1 MKITGFEFKTVSIPF
16 IKRIQKHWGW
26 DYPTTLVWAHTDEG
40 ITGLGESNSLHSNV
54 ATQAADLERNYVG
67 KDLWSLDLA
76 EEPFHLQCAFYD
88 IAGQALGVPAWKL
101 LGKKVREKVELAYW
115 SPPMPPAEMAKEAER
130 ARSLGFSVHKVKG
143 HRIDDIFDICRLITE
158 AAGPELKIR
167 MDPNM
172 AWKDLPTA
180 IRMARGLERY
190 NVEVYEDPFLADDA
204 AQYRQFRAKVT
215 PPVARHLGSER
226 QIFLWLKAEAM
237 DCFNGGGNA
246 GAMRRFDAIAQS
258 AGVPMWGQMFAF
270 GSCVATMFA
279 CHIAATL
286 PACSMALDEL
296 PHIRVDDL
304 SGGSFQIKDGRVTVP
319 DAPGLGVKLDMKAVK
334 RFEKPN
340 GYVGKTR

>member
-1 MKITGFEFKTVSIPF
+1 MKISGFEFKTVSIPF
-16 IKRIQKHWGW
+16 TERIQKYWGW
-26 DYPTTLVWAHTDEG
+26 DYPTTLIWVRTDEG
-40 ITGLGESNSLHSNV
+40 ITGLGEWNSLHSNIT
-54 ATQAADLERNYVG
+54 TQAEALAKQYVG
-67 KDLWSLDLA
+67 KSIWELDLA

-88 IAGQALGVPAWKL
+88 IAGQALGIPIWKL
-101 LGKKVREKVELAYW
+101 IGKKARDKVELAYW
-115 SPPMPPAEMAKEAER
+115 SPPMPPEEMAKEAER

-158 AAGPELKIR
+158 AVGSELKIR

-180 IRMARGLERY
+180 LRMARGLEQY
-190 NVEVYEDPFLADDA
+190 NIEVYEDPFSADDVSH
-204 AQYRQFRAKVT
+204 YRQFRAKVT
-215 PPVARHLGSER
+215 PPVARHLGSDR
-226 QIFLWLKAEAM
+226 QIFLWLKNEGM
-237 DCFNGGGNA
+237 DCFNGGGNVA
-246 GAMRRFDAIAQS
+246 AMKRFDAIAQS

-270 GSCVATMFA
+270 GSCVASMFA

-304 SGGSFQIKDGRVTVP
+304 SGGSFQIKDGCVTIP
-319 DAPGLGVKLDMKAVK
+319 DAPGLGVSLDMQSVK